1 MADHT
6 SSEFYGAHIVSD
18 QDPASQAALF
28 RILGIKPPE
37 SSSSEA
43 AMDSFFDDEGAYGE
57 AAAEQP
63 DYRAYT
69 DSASQLRA
77 DERAQYSGLSDE
89 RITDDKFGLW
99 AIPAPG
105 EDQLNSQPFSTDA
118 QSGSRLDSL
127 FKTATTGEVPVVV
140 STEKT
145 PVEPAKTVRSP
156 LFGTPVKAA
165 APAEAVVAPETLERR
180 KFSLRTKLVAIGAAV
195 LTIAGVAA
203 GVWYTRSDDNG
214 PEKDERVAA
223 ATATVSTTTLRPTAT
238 TTTTTSPVSTTTVPQ
253 STTTT
258 PNNSQL
264 TQLNGAP
271 SGKAEN
277 TPPPQ
282 QVSSATVCVERGD
295 NLTKIV
301 KQQIFGEGS
310 GAIVD
315 GNRILSEIV
324 RQGVL
329 DTAQS
334 NKLIGS
340 KADLLRVDQS
350 LEIRWSPD
358 FQKKVD
364 AGRIAVERL
373 KA

>member
-43 AMDSFFDDEGAYGE
+43 AMDSFFDDEGAYGQS
-57 AAAEQP
+57 AAEQP

-69 DSASQLRA
+69 DPASQLRS

-89 RITDDKFGLW
+89 RITGDKFELW

-105 EDQLNSQPFSTDA
+105 EGQVNNRPFSTDA
-118 QSGSRLDSL
+118 QSESRLDDL
-127 FKTATTGEVPVVV
+127 FETATTGELPVVV

-145 PVEPAKTVRSP
+145 LVDPSKAVKSP

-165 APAEAVVAPETLERR
+165 APAEAVVAPATPERR
-180 KFSLRTKLVAIGAAV
+180 KFSLRTKLVALGAAV

-214 PEKDERVAA
+214 PETDERAAA
-223 ATATVSTTTLRPTAT
+223 ATATFNTTTLRPTT
-238 TTTTTSPVSTTTVPQ
+238 TTI
-253 STTTT
+253 

-271 SGKAEN
+271 YGKGEN

-282 QVSSATVCVERGD
+282 QVSSATVRVERGD

-329 DTAQS
+329 ETAQS

-340 KADLLRVDQS
+340 KADLLHVDQS

>member
-6 SSEFYGAHIVSD
+6 SSEFYGAHIVGD
-18 QDPASQAALF
+18 QDPVSKAALF
-28 RILGIKPPE
+28 RILGIEPE
-37 SSSSEA
+37 EPSSSEA

-63 DYRAYT
+63 DYHAYANP
-69 DSASQLRA
+69 ASQLRA

-89 RITDDKFGLW
+89 QITDDKFGLW

-105 EDQLNSQPFSTDA
+105 EGQVNSRPFSTDA
-118 QSGSRLDSL
+118 QSESRLDDL
-127 FKTATTGEVPVVV
+127 FETATTGEVPVVV
-140 STEKT
+140 SAEKT
-145 PVEPAKTVRSP
+145 PVDLAKAVRSP
-156 LFGTPVKAA
+156 LFGTPAKATV
-165 APAEAVVAPETLERR
+165 PAEAVVAPATPERR

-203 GVWYTRSDDNG
+203 GVWYSRSGDNS
-214 PEKDERVAA
+214 PEKDERAAA
-223 ATATVSTTTLRPTAT
+223 ATATISTTTLRPTT
-238 TTTTTSPVSTTTVPQ
+238 TTI
-253 STTTT
+253 

-271 SGKAEN
+271 SGKGEN

-282 QVSSATVCVERGD
+282 QVSSTAVRVERGD

-329 DTAQS
+329 EAAQS

-350 LEIRWSPD
+350 LEIRWSLD